1 MHKYKK
7 SFLKK
12 AYTMAEILIVLGI
25 IGVIA
30 ALVMPMVISA
40 IPSRYESMHKKGDY
54 ELEHVISD
62 IVNSEEYYERLDIVD
77 TQNHTVRHLHGLQN
91 TYPVNINGQM
101 VGSNNPNSDEAK
113 QKFCRIMASKF
124 NRMANTPVN
133 CSETAAFD
141 LGVQGAHRPSFVSI
155 DGIQWVIPISNFL
168 DGNHIIMYKSSVD
181 SSSGPN
187 CAYVSPEKYAAFPA
201 DEIEQLTFVK
211 TDREACKKPDIYL
224 YIITPG
230 GKLYKEEATS
240 DEVKGRNED

>member
-1 MHKYKK
+1 MYNSRKI
-7 SFLKK
+7 SFKK

-30 ALVMPMVISA
+30 ALTMPIVISA

-54 ELEHVISD
+54 ELEHRVSD

-91 TYPVNINGQM
+91 TYPVNIDGQI

-113 QKFCRIMASKF
+113 QKFCQIMARKF
-124 NRMANTPVN
+124 NRMANTPIN
-133 CSETAAFD
+133 CSPNAGFD
-141 LGVQGAHRPSFVSI
+141 VDGNGSRRPSFVSV
-155 DGIQWVIPISNFL
+155 DGIQWVIPITNFM

-181 SSSGPN
+181 HQSGPN
-187 CAYVSPEKYAAFPA
+187 CAYVERYNSFPQDDIA
-201 DEIEQLTFVK
+201 PLNYFLK
-211 TDREACKKPDIYL
+211 TDREQCKKPDIYL